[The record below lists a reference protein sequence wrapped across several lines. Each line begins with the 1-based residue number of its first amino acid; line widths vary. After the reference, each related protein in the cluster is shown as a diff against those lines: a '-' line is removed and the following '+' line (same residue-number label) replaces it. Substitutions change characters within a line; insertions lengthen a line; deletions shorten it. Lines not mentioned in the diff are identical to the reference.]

1 MATLTTIEFEYV
13 IRGYHEYKRV
23 WNPEMNERLSTEI
36 ETGNPHDRYAVAVV
50 SEEHG
55 TVGHIPK
62 KISRLCCS
70 FLSRGGVVQVRVLGR
85 RKRSD
90 LPQGGLDVPCMLT
103 FIGKQQLVRRLRRAL
118 TDTKL

>member
-36 ETGNPHDRYAVAVV
+36 ETGNPHERYAVAVV
-50 SEEHG
+50 FKEHG
-55 TVGHIPK
+55 TVGHIPM

-70 FLSRGGVVQVRVLGR
+70 FLSRGGVVQLQVLGR
-85 RKRSD
+85 RKESD
-90 LPQGGLDVPCMLT
+90 LPQLLDEHCHNIYLMELNINTCQKAVT
-103 FIGKQQLVRRLRRAL
+103 SS
-118 TDTKL
+118 

>member
-1 MATLTTIEFEYV
+1 
-13 IRGYHEYKRV
+13 
-23 WNPEMNERLSTEI
+23 MNERLSTEI
-36 ETGNPHDRYAVAVV
+36 ETGNPHDRYAVAIVY
-50 SEEHG
+50 EEHG
-55 TVGHIPK
+55 TVRHIPK

-70 FLSRGGVVQVRVLGR
+70 FPSRGVVQVRVLGR

-90 LPQGGLDVPCMLT
+90 LPQGGLNVPFMLT

>member
-1 MATLTTIEFEYV
+1 MATLTTIEFECV

-36 ETGNPHDRYAVAVV
+36 ETGNPHERYAVAVV
-50 SEEHG
+50 FKEHG

-85 RKRSD
+85 RK
-90 LPQGGLDVPCMLT
+90 
-103 FIGKQQLVRRLRRAL
+103 
-118 TDTKL
+118 